1 MPFSKGSR
9 ACPGQNM
16 AMMELKPTTAAMI
29 LQLET
34 GLAETTT
41 EDSMSMIDQFIA
53 ILKAGRCELTFKVCT

>member
-1 MPFSKGSR
+1 
-9 ACPGQNM
+9 M